1 MSAQRHLSDWLLL
14 LGLVVFWGVSFALTK
29 IAIAGPSPLWVMAL
43 RLVIGAVVLYMP
55 SCAPMA
61 LRLPTDRVTLIWFS
75 WLGAIG
81 SVILPFFLIS
91 WGAQY
96 LPSGLVGISMAV
108 MPLVTIA
115 LAHFLLPDEPLT
127 TSKLV
132 GFLIG
137 FAGLVLL
144 IGPQFLNDLNLTGNV
159 PLAQL
164 AVLLAAASYSVQAV
178 TARKSPDMHAL
189 QKSTGVIIASAI
201 GGVFL
206 ALVFD
211 PSGLRLD
218 NLGANISTLVL
229 GIFPTG
235 IAALLLFRL
244 LDRTDAAFVS
254 VVNYL
259 LPPFAYFFGI
269 LTLGET
275 FESRAILGLAI
286 ILAGIYLAERGKLA
300 RS

>member
-1 MSAQRHLSDWLLL
+1 MSAQRHLSDWLMLFA
-14 LGLVVFWGVSFALTK
+14 LVIVWGVSFALTK

-43 RLVIGAVVLYMP
+43 RLIIGAVVLYLIMR
-55 SCAPMA
+55 ANG
-61 LRLPTDRVTLIWFS
+61 LTLPTDSTTLLWFG

-81 SVILPFFLIS
+81 GTLPFFLIS

-96 LPSGLVGISMAV
+96 LPSGLVGISMAL

-127 TSKLV
+127 TNKLV

-144 IGPQFLNDLNLTGNV
+144 VGPSFFGEFKLSGKA

-164 AVLLAAASYSVQAV
+164 AVILAAAAYSVQAV
-178 TARKSPDMHAL
+178 TARKSPVMHAL
-189 QKSTGVIIASAI
+189 QKATGVMVGSAI
-201 GGVFL
+201 IGL
-206 ALVFD
+206 LMALTFD

-218 NLGANISTLVL
+218 NQSANLSTLAL
-229 GIFPTG
+229 GIFPTAL
-235 IAALLLFRL
+235 AALLLFHL
-244 LDRTDAAFVS
+244 LDRTDATFVS

-269 LTLGET
+269 IALDET
-275 FESRAILGLAI
+275 FESRALLGLGV
-286 ILAGIYLAERGKLA
+286 ILAGIYLAERGKTA
-300 RS
+300 RP